1 MSGACEGQV
10 SIRGPGTRVKGD
22 CELHC
27 GYWKQHAGPHK
38 SSQCSQLLS
47 CLSSL
52 SFPGKS
58 SLCLSLFLSVSLCL
72 SQCLSLS
79 LSFLDTFKTFFSN
92 SEYSCCNFHSNFMKY
107 NVKIFYLHIL
117 YSVSPFKKI
126 AFLLIYQLLSF

>member
-22 CELHC
+22 YEPHC
-27 GYWKQHAGPHK
+27 GCWKQHADPHK
-38 SSQCSQLLS
+38 SSQRSQLLS

-52 SFPGKS
+52 SSAPFLG
-58 SLCLSLFLSVSLCL
+58 SLVSVCLCFSLSHLV
-72 SQCLSLS
+72 SLS
-79 LSFLDTFKTFFSN
+79 LSFLDTFKTVFSN
-92 SEYSCCNFHSNFMKY
+92 SVYSCCKFHSNFMKY

-126 AFLLIYQLLSF
+126 AFLLTYQLLSF